1 MGLLGIIF
9 VLIWVFVGVNI
20 SVVRIRCLLIL
31 LGVFIQIVFDMS
43 ARVPI
48 KWHLIGITCISI
60 VILIFGLE

>member
-1 MGLLGIIF
+1 MIIF
-9 VLIWVFVGVNI
+9 VLIWVFVGVG
-20 SVVRIRCLLIL
+20 VRICCLLIL

-43 ARVPI
+43 IRVPI